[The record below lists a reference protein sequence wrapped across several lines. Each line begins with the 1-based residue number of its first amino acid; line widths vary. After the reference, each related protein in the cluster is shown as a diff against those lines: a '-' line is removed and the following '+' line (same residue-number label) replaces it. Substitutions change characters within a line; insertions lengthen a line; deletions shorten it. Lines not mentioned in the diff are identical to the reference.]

1 MVKKKMDEL
10 VLIVDDDAEI
20 KDSIHEFITKSGYN
34 CLTASSAEEAVEL
47 LKSNHVNVAIADI
60 ILPGKDGLELTDIM
74 KQQHDIDVI
83 VMTGYSNE
91 YSYEEVITKGAS
103 DLIFKPFRFEELLL
117 RLKKVLKNR
126 QVIKD
131 RARVLDK
138 LEKLAITDGLT
149 TLYNLRHFYKQLEV
163 EIGRC
168 SRYGHSL
175 SLLLLDIDNFK
186 IYNDSYGHL
195 EGDKAL
201 IRISQ
206 IIKSCLRTMDSA
218 YRYGGEEFT
227 VILPETKGEEA
238 KNVAN
243 RIKRAVELERFLPEP
258 DKVVT
263 ITISIG
269 LTEYFMNEQLSTV
282 IKRAD
287 QAMYNSKAQGRNK
300 ISSLFVEP
308 PSNQN
313 NHNPNKPEITN
324 K

>member
-1 MVKKKMDEL
+1 MVNKKMDEL
-10 VLIVDDDAEI
+10 VLIVDDDVEI
-20 KDSIHEFITKSGYN
+20 KDSMHEFITRSGYN
-34 CLTASSAEEAVEL
+34 CITASSAEEAVRL
-47 LKSNHVNVAIADI
+47 LKSNHVNVAITDI
-60 ILPGKDGLELTDIM
+60 ILPGKDGLELTEIM
-74 KQQHDIDVI
+74 KQKHDIDVI
-83 VMTGYSNE
+83 VMTGYSSE

-149 TLYNLRHFYKQLEV
+149 TLYNLRHFYNQLEV

-186 IYNDSYGHL
+186 IYNDTYGHL
-195 EGDKAL
+195 EGDKVL
-201 IRISQ
+201 VRLSQ

-243 RIKRAVELERFLPEP
+243 RIKRAVEVERFLPEP

-269 LTEYFMNEQLSTV
+269 LTEYFKNEQLSTF

-287 QAMYNSKAQGRNK
+287 QAMYNSKAQGRNR

-308 PSNQN
+308 GSNQN
-313 NHNPNKPEITN
+313 NQNPGFLGNK

>member
-34 CLTASSAEEAVEL
+34 CLKASSAEEAVEL

-149 TLYNLRHFYKQLEV
+149 TLYNLRHFYKQLKV

-201 IRISQ
+201 VRISQ

-269 LTEYFMNEQLSTV
+269 LTEYFMNEPLSTV

-287 QAMYNSKAQGRNK
+287 QAMYNSKAQGRNR

-313 NHNPNKPEITN
+313 NRNPE
-324 K
+324 

>member
-10 VLIVDDDAEI
+10 VLIVDDDAQI
-20 KDSIHEFITKSGYN
+20 KNSIHEFITRSGYN
-34 CLTASSAEEAVEL
+34 CITASSAEEAVAL
-47 LKSNHVNVAIADI
+47 LKSNHVEVAIADI
-60 ILPGKDGLELTDIM
+60 MLPGKDGLELTDIM
-74 KQQHDIDVI
+74 KQKHDIDVI

-103 DLIFKPFRFEELLL
+103 DLIFKPFRLEELLL

-126 QVIKD
+126 QIVKD

-168 SRYGHSL
+168 RRYGHSL

-186 IYNDSYGHL
+186 MYNDSYGHL
-195 EGDKAL
+195 EGDKVL
-201 IRISQ
+201 VRLSQ

-243 RIKRAVELERFLPEP
+243 RIKRAVELERFFPEP

-269 LTEYFMNEQLSTV
+269 LTEYFKNEQLSKV

-287 QAMYNSKAQGRNK
+287 QAMYNSKAQGRNR

-308 PSNQN
+308 PSN
-313 NHNPNKPEITN
+313 
-324 K
+324 

>member
-10 VLIVDDDAEI
+10 VLIVDDDATI
-20 KDSIHEFITKSGYN
+20 KDSMHEFITRFGYN
-34 CLTASSAEEAVEL
+34 CITASSAEEALEL
-47 LKSNHVNVAIADI
+47 IESNHVNVAITDI
-60 ILPGKDGLELTDIM
+60 MLPGKDGLQLTDII
-74 KQQHDIDVI
+74 KQHHDIDVI
-83 VMTGYSNE
+83 VMTGYSSE

-103 DLIFKPFRFEELLL
+103 DLIFKPFRYEELLL

-126 QVIKD
+126 KVIED
-131 RARVLDK
+131 RARVLCK

-149 TLYNLRHFYKQLEV
+149 SLYNLRHFYNQLEV

-186 IYNDSYGHL
+186 MYNDTYGHL
-195 EGDKAL
+195 EGDKVL
-201 IRISQ
+201 VRLSQ
-206 IIKSCLRTMDSA
+206 IIRSCLRTMDSA

-243 RIKRAVELERFLPEP
+243 RIKRAVELEPFLPEP
-258 DKVVT
+258 DIVVT

-269 LTEYFMNEQLSTV
+269 LTQYFKDEQLSTF

-287 QAMYNSKAQGRNK
+287 QAMYKSKAHGRNR
-300 ISSLFVEP
+300 ISALFVEP
-308 PSNQN
+308 PSNN
-313 NHNPNKPEITN
+313 NHPPGPTGNNTQ
-324 K
+324 

>member
-10 VLIVDDDAEI
+10 ILIVDDDPEI
-20 KDSIHEFITKSGYN
+20 KDSMHEFITRYGYN
-34 CLTASSAEEAVEL
+34 CIAASSAEEAVEL
-47 LKSNHVNVAIADI
+47 LKSNHVNVAITDI
-60 ILPGKDGLELTDIM
+60 MLPGKDGLELTDIM
-74 KQQHDIDVI
+74 RQKHDIDVI
-83 VMTGYSNE
+83 VMTGYSSE

-149 TLYNLRHFYKQLEV
+149 TLYNLRHFYNQLEV

-186 IYNDSYGHL
+186 MYNDSYGHL
-195 EGDKAL
+195 EGDKVL
-201 IRISQ
+201 VRLSQ

-269 LTEYFMNEQLSTV
+269 LTEYFKNEQLSTF

-287 QAMYNSKAQGRNK
+287 QAMYNSKAQGRNR

-313 NHNPNKPEITN
+313 NHNPGQPGNNKQ
-324 K
+324 

>member
-1 MVKKKMDEL
+1 MDEL
-10 VLIVDDDAEI
+10 VLVVDDDAEI
-20 KDSIHEFITKSGYN
+20 KDSIHEFITRSGYN
-34 CLTASSAEEAVEL
+34 CITASSAEEAVEL

-60 ILPGKDGLELTDIM
+60 MLPGKDGLELTDIM
-74 KQQHDIDVI
+74 KQKHDIDVI

-103 DLIFKPFRFEELLL
+103 DLIFKPFRLEELLL

-186 IYNDSYGHL
+186 MYNDSYGHL
-195 EGDKAL
+195 EGDKVL
-201 IRISQ
+201 VRLSQ

-269 LTEYFMNEQLSTV
+269 LTEYFKNEQLSKV

-287 QAMYNSKAQGRNK
+287 QAMYNSKAQGRNR

-313 NHNPNKPEITN
+313 NPEQPGNNK
-324 K
+324 

>member
-10 VLIVDDDAEI
+10 VLIVDDDTEI
-20 KDSIHEFITKSGYN
+20 KDSMHEFITRSGYN
-34 CLTASSAEEAVEL
+34 CITASSAEEAVEL
-47 LKSNHVNVAIADI
+47 LNSNLVNVAITDI

-74 KQQHDIDVI
+74 KQKHDIDVI
-83 VMTGYSNE
+83 VMTGYSSE
-91 YSYEEVITKGAS
+91 YSYEEVINKGAS
-103 DLIFKPFRFEELLL
+103 DLVFKPFRFEELLL

-126 QVIKD
+126 QVVKD

-149 TLYNLRHFYKQLEV
+149 KLYNLRHFYNQLEV

-186 IYNDSYGHL
+186 MYNDTYGHL
-195 EGDKAL
+195 EGDKVL
-201 IRISQ
+201 VRLSQ

-227 VILPETKGEEA
+227 VILPETKGKKA

-269 LTEYFMNEQLSTV
+269 LTEYFKNEQLSTF

-287 QAMYNSKAQGRNK
+287 QAMYNSKARGRNR

-308 PSNQN
+308 SSKQN
-313 NHNPNKPEITN
+313 NHNPGQPGNNK
-324 K
+324 